1 MSQTTITTDNIM
13 TVDAA
18 NITGAALPA
27 LNGAALTNIPGVTN
41 GAGDPLVSTNPS
53 AVGAAWLN
61 TTTGNL
67 FCCTDATAGAN
78 IWINVGSGSGS
89 KRPYWHEIGT
99 VAGFAMGG
107 TSPDNV
113 IIDRYPFASNTTATD
128 HGDLTIAKLEF
139 DGCSSNT
146 DGYGVA
152 GTALGVGPSNV
163 IDKFSF
169 ASTAN
174 ATDFGDTTVARYA
187 AATCG
192 SNTHGYAA
200 GGDGPSNV
208 IDKFAYGSNA
218 NATDVGDLTGGY
230 YASGGHS
237 SETHGYVSGGYPP
250 GQSKID
256 KFSFS
261 SNGNATGHGNLTA
274 AKYYCPSLSGP
285 EDGYIA
291 GGFFAASPQTDQ
303 VEKFSYASNTTA
315 ASHGTLVSNMYGMA
329 TTQNGTTGFL
339 AGGAQG
345 SVVATIRTFS
355 FETSNQ
361 NATHGSLSAAR
372 RKMAGTND

>member
-1 MSQTTITTDNIM
+1 MSSTKLKTANIVSLDASKLTGTMPAISGANLTGVAPFTVSASDPLITTN
-13 TVDAA
+13 
-18 NITGAALPA
+18 PA
-27 LNGAALTNIPGVTN
+27 GGLGTLWMN
-41 GAGDPLVSTNPS
+41 STS
-53 AVGAAWLN
+53 GETYIL
-61 TTTGNL
+61 
-67 FCCTDATAGAN
+67 TDATAGAN

-187 AATCG
+187 PATCG

-237 SETHGYVSGGYPP
+237 SETHGYVSGGFPP